1 MSRWVLTII
10 LITGALWLGAA
21 NGVWAL
27 EFVAERVTRID
38 GKSWRDSIYY
48 RDNMWR
54 VEHNAPSPVD
64 VMIVRRDKGLVW
76 LLLSRV
82 GLFKTVNYEEEHA
95 QLVTER
101 LTGETAREVIGT
113 GDIDGHPTT
122 VYRIT
127 VTGDAGKTEVYF
139 QWFATDLRFPL
150 RLVKKDEDW
159 LVEYARIHVTH
170 VSDFMFS
177 LPRAYRPI
185 QETARPAT
193 H

>member
-1 MSRWVLTII
+1 MYRWMLTII
-10 LITGALWLGAA
+10 LLTGALWIGAENRA
-21 NGVWAL
+21 RAL

-38 GKSWRDSIYY
+38 GKSWKDNIYY

-54 VEHNAPSPVD
+54 VEQNSPGPVN
-64 VMIVRRDKGLVW
+64 VMIVRKDKGLVW
-76 LLLSRV
+76 LLLSRL

-95 QLVTER
+95 QLVNER
-101 LTGETAREVIGT
+101 LNGETARETIGT
-113 GDIDGHPTT
+113 GEINGHPTK
-122 VYRIT
+122 VYRVT
-127 VTGDAGKTEVYF
+127 VTGDGGKTEVYY
-139 QWFATDLRFPL
+139 QWIATDLRFPL
-150 RLVKKDEDW
+150 RLVRKDEDW

-185 QETARPAT
+185 QDTAEPAT